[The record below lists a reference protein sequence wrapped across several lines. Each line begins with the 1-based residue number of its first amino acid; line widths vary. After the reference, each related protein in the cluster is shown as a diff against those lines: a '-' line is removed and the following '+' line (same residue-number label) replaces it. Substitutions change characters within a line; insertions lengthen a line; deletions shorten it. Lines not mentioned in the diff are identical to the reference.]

1 MPPEYEEMHK
11 EKLLSHLMDM
21 TMSLR
26 NLCSHQPAAFSR
38 EVVIT
43 LRMVEQKIP
52 KPPDEHCCTI
62 EFTNLEST
70 SQELNSCVSPKFIYW
85 CPNSQSDDFRRW
97 DLWEVVNF
105 RWGHEGGAFTMELVS
120 LWAQKRVTRG
130 LFLCQ
135 VRMQRVLSR
144 NWIFWHLDA
153 GLITSRT
160 LGGIGNRHLFL
171 SEILKRPWDN
181 YWNTHFEDKETEAQR
196 LDDLPNFRQQIVKSQ
211 TKDCLT
217 LESMHF

>member
-11 EKLLSHLMDM
+11 EKLLSHLMDI

-26 NLCSHQPAAFSR
+26 NLCSNQPAAFSR

-52 KPPDEHCCTI
+52 KPHDEHCCII

-97 DLWEVVNF
+97 DLWEVINF
-105 RWGHEGGAFTMELVS
+105 RWGHEGRAFTMGLVS
-120 LWAQKRVTRG
+120 LWAQKESLEIFFSAKWG
-130 LFLCQ
+130 C
-135 VRMQRVLSR
+135 RVLSR

-171 SEILKRPWDN
+171 SLKYLKGHEI
-181 YWNTHFEDKETEAQR
+181 
-196 LDDLPNFRQQIVKSQ
+196 IIGI
-211 TKDCLT
+211 LT
-217 LESMHF
+217 LKTKKQKLRD

>member
-1 MPPEYEEMHK
+1 
-11 EKLLSHLMDM
+11 MDM

-26 NLCSHQPAAFSR
+26 NLCSNQPATFSR
-38 EVVIT
+38 EAVIT

-52 KPPDEHCCTI
+52 KPHDEHCCVI

-85 CPNSQSDDFRRW
+85 CPDSQRDDFRRW
-97 DLWEVVNF
+97 DLWEVINF
-105 RWGHEGGAFTMELVS
+105 RWGHEGGAFTMGLVS
-120 LWAQKRVTRG
+120 LWAQKES
-130 LFLCQ
+130 LEIFLSLCQ
-135 VRMQRVLSR
+135 VRMQRALLNLLAPWR
-144 NWIFWHLDA
+144 W
-153 GLITSRT
+153 TSNLQNFGWYRQQT
-160 LGGIGNRHLFL
+160 FISQ

-196 LDDLPNFRQQIVKSQ
+196 LDDRPNFRQQIVKSQ

-217 LESMHF
+217 LEAMHF